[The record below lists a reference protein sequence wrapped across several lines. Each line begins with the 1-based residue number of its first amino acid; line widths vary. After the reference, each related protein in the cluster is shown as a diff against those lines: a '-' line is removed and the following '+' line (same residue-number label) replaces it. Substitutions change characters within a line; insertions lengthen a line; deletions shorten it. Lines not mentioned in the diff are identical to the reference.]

1 MKTEKF
7 KVLLYLKKSSPD
19 KSGKT
24 PIMGRITVGKSMVQF
39 SCKLSCTFLL
49 WNPRESRLNGK
60 SKEAIT
66 TNVQLDKLMLSI
78 NEAYDT
84 LIDRKQPFDAQA
96 IKNLFQGAMSAQTTL
111 LQQFDKHIESVKER
125 IGVDRSPRTLP
136 NHLYTKRVVAE
147 FIKEKFNAS
156 DLAFG
161 QLSEQFIRD
170 FQSFVL
176 EDKGL
181 ALDTLRHYLA
191 ILKKV
196 CKIAFK
202 VTSILLLHEVI
213 PQQKR
218 TAKLSKQGILM
229 IMQKKYLQRS
239 YTKACTSPP
248 IEPL

>member
-39 SCKLSCTFLL
+39 SCKLSCTFSL

-66 TNVQLDKLMLSI
+66 TNAQLDKLMLSI

-96 IKNLFQGAMSAQTTL
+96 IKNLFQGVMSAQTTL
-111 LQQFDKHIESVKER
+111 LQQFDKHIESVKDR

-136 NHLYTKRVVAE
+136 NHIYTKRAVAE
-147 FIKEKFNAS
+147 FIKQKFNAS

-170 FQSFVL
+170 FQIFYI
-176 EDKGL
+176 
-181 ALDTLRHYLA
+181 R
-191 ILKKV
+191 
-196 CKIAFK
+196 
-202 VTSILLLHEVI
+202 
-213 PQQKR
+213 
-218 TAKLSKQGILM
+218 
-229 IMQKKYLQRS
+229 
-239 YTKACTSPP
+239 
-248 IEPL
+248 